1 MKNNKKNVAC
11 MLTLLAMSSA
21 SFAGILPPPPTHTFG
36 RIGQE
41 ITKL

>member
-21 SFAGILPPPPTHTFG
+21 SFAGILPPPPHTHSEG
-36 RIGQE
+36 LDRR
-41 ITKL
+41 